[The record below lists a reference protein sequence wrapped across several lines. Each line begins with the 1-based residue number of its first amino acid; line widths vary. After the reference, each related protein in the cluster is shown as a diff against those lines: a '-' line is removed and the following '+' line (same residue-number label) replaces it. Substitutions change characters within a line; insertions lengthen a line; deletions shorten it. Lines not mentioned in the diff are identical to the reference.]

1 MDQETTWATDNLNLA
16 AWLWHR
22 GFPPRAVPT
31 GKRDKVAFQ
40 FDQTTELDQAVSI
53 YLQGNAQVN
62 PATFDLIKDQIHQ
75 LIRQAQGR
83 QR

>member
-1 MDQETTWATDNLNLA
+1 MQQPKTWTTDNLNLA
-16 AWLWHR
+16 AWLFHR
-22 GFPPRAVPT
+22 GFPPKAVPT
-31 GKRDKVAFQ
+31 GKRDLVAFQ